1 MDELELLKVK
11 WQEREQ
17 EFPAVSYKDIYKM
30 ILKKSSS
37 IVKWIFVISI
47 AEILFWIVLG
57 LLTPETNKALIQN
70 IGLQS
75 ILNVIYIFHYVI
87 IAVFLVLFYL
97 NWKNIQVTDTVKT
110 LMRNILKTRKTV
122 KYFVIYNVAGTALV
136 LIFVNLYFY
145 ANKEEL
151 YSLISK
157 GNEGY
162 AALPPENFFPVL
174 FVSFLVVGVLLIGFI
189 LVLYRII
196 YGILLKRLK
205 YNYTELE
212 KMEE

>member
-1 MDELELLKVK
+1 MDELELLKSK

-17 EFPAVSYKDIYKM
+17 DLPTLTYKDIYKM

-75 ILNVIYIFHYVI
+75 ILNVIYIFHYIV

-97 NWKNIQVTDTVKT
+97 NWKNIKVTDTVKS

-151 YSLISK
+151 YTLITK
-157 GNEGY
+157 ANEGY
-162 AALPPENFFPVL
+162 AAIPAENFFSVL
-174 FVSFLVVGVLLIGFI
+174 FVSFLVVGVLLIGFV

-205 YNYTELE
+205 SNYKELE
-212 KMEE
+212 KMEV

>member
-1 MDELELLKVK
+1 MDELELLKAK

-17 EFPAVSYKDIYKM
+17 ELPTLSYKDIYKM

-57 LLTPETNKALIQN
+57 LLTPETNKVLIQK

-75 ILNVIYIFHYVI
+75 ILNVIYILHYIV

-110 LMRNILKTRKTV
+110 LMKNILKTRKTV
-122 KYFVIYNVAGTALV
+122 RYFVIYNVAGTAIV
-136 LIFVNLYFY
+136 LLFINLYFY
-145 ANKEEL
+145 ANKEEF
-151 YSLISK
+151 YTLITQS
-157 GNEGY
+157 NESY
-162 AALPPENFFPVL
+162 AAIPPESFFPVL
-174 FVSFLVVGVLLIGFI
+174 FVSFLVVGLLLIAFI
-189 LVLYRII
+189 LVLYRVI

-205 YNYTELE
+205 YNYLELK
-212 KMEE
+212 KMEV

>member
-1 MDELELLKVK
+1 L
-11 WQEREQ
+11 
-17 EFPAVSYKDIYKM
+17 
-30 ILKKSSS
+30 
-37 IVKWIFVISI
+37 ISI

-57 LLTPETNKALIQN
+57 LLVPETNKVVLQN

-75 ILNVIYIFHYVI
+75 ILNVIYVFHYII

-97 NWKNIQVTDTVKT
+97 NWKNIQVTDTVKA
-110 LMRNILKTRKTV
+110 LMQNILKSRKTV
-122 KYFVIYNVAGTALV
+122 KYFVIYNVGGSV
-136 LIFVNLYFY
+136 LMIIFINLYFY

-157 GNEGY
+157 GNDNY
-162 AALPPENFFPVL
+162 AAIPPDNFHFAL
-174 FVSFLVVGVLLIGFI
+174 FISFLIVGALAIGFI

-212 KMEE
+212 KMEL